1 MHGIKKLSNVC
12 SSNFRNRLTKFP
24 PSAGFPSFYG
34 GVAPSVPPLECLRR
48 PFGRPPPS
56 AAVKE
61 KSLKPT
67 DVIWDGGSDTLEVG
81 LTFQSR
87 SLVKKFLSGY
97 GDQSFCNM
105 VVAEGGVQDGSKSR
119 KVKK

>member
-1 MHGIKKLSNVC
+1 MVNSAVENDSAKIVENYVVENC
-12 SSNFRNRLTKFP
+12 VEESSDFFEL
-24 PSAGFPSFYG
+24 
-34 GVAPSVPPLECLRR
+34 
-48 PFGRPPPS
+48 
-56 AAVKE
+56 VKE

-119 KVKK
+119 KVKN